1 MREIEDFTSPLDDV
15 DEETDFRF
23 ELPPAESGLVV
34 IVDDDPAA
42 STLHRSLLEA
52 AGYVVEVFHRPSEAL
67 ERIEPGTPIVVLTDF
82 AMPEMSGLELA
93 ERAIERDP
101 EVNVILL
108 TGQGDESTAQAALRM
123 GLSDYIKK
131 PPEPVALARSVQ
143 RAFHQRAAE
152 RHHRA
157 MVQWMRLEL
166 DRRAAAVREVT
177 LGTLTAMVNALD
189 LRSPH
194 FHGHSRAV
202 AIQAAAIAESLGLGP
217 DEVEEVRTA
226 GLLHDVGMM
235 AVPDRLV
242 EKEGA
247 LTEDE
252 FEVIRSHPER
262 GVEILQPMRHLG
274 DSVAYV
280 HEHHER
286 FDGSGY
292 PEGKVG
298 SQISLG
304 GQIVGIAEAWVALLE
319 DRAYRKGTT
328 REEANRLIEELSGRW
343 FSREVTEALRA
354 SDVGMI

>member
-1 MREIEDFTSPLDDV
+1 MREIEDFTSPLDDI

-23 ELPPAESGLVV
+23 DLPPAEAGRVL

-42 STLHRSLLEA
+42 SALHRSLLEA
-52 AGYVVEVFHRPSEAL
+52 AGYVVDVFSRPTDAL
-67 ERIEPGTPIVVLTDF
+67 ASMVRETPMVLVTDYE
-82 AMPEMSGLELA
+82 MPEMTGLDLA
-93 ERAIERDP
+93 QKAVEVDP

-108 TGQGDESTAQAALRM
+108 TGKGDEDVAQAALRM

-157 MVQWMRLEL
+157 MVEWMKVEL
-166 DRRAAAVREVT
+166 DRRANAIREVT
-177 LGTLTAMVNALD
+177 LGTLTAMANALD

-202 AIQAAAIAESLGLGP
+202 AMQAAAIAECMGLAT
-217 DEVEEVRTA
+217 DEVEEIRTA

-242 EKEGA
+242 DKEEA
-247 LTEDE
+247 LTADE
-252 FEVIRSHPER
+252 FELIRSHPQR

-274 DSVAYV
+274 DSIAYV

-286 FDGSGY
+286 VDGSGY
-292 PEGKVG
+292 PVGKKG
-298 SQISLG
+298 GDISLG
-304 GQIVGIAEAWVALLE
+304 GQIVGISEVWVALLE
-319 DRAYRKGTT
+319 DRPYRSGLSRDEGMQTLSRLAGT
-328 REEANRLIEELSGRW
+328 W
-343 FSREVTEALRA
+343 FTPEVTDALRA
-354 SDVGMI
+354 ADVAML